1 MFLDK
6 YLNQKASTP
15 MIIGGIIAIM
25 IGAVL
30 IVASYMMLSPIVND
44 LAAHI
49 TPAMNAS
56 ISNYGPPGF
65 ITALE
70 MGGIMLIIAGITLVV
85 YPLISLGGT
94 AGEKR

>member
-6 YLNQKASTP
+6 YLNRKANTT
-15 MIIGGIIAIM
+15 MLIGGIIGIM

-30 IVASYMMLSPIVND
+30 IVASYMMLDPIVND
-44 LAAHI
+44 LTTHI

-56 ISNYGPPGF
+56 ITSYGPPGF

-70 MGGIMLIIAGITLVV
+70 MGGIMLIIAGITLVI
-85 YPLISLGGT
+85 YPLISLGGN
-94 AGEKR
+94 AGGKR